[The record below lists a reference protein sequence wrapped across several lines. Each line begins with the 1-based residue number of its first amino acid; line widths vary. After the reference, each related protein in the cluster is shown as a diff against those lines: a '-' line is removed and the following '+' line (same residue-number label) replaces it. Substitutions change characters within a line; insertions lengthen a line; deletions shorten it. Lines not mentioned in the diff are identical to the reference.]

1 MTTEERLNKVLHM
14 LEKRSTFWHNNM
26 LQYHDEKSAAVM
38 TAYNSAYMMLY
49 CAMQGYDEELAQFDY
64 YEEENKENV

>member
-1 MTTEERLNKVLHM
+1 MTTEDRLNNVLRMFKERGEYWHDRNK
-14 LEKRSTFWHNNM
+14 EKPS
-26 LQYHDEKSAAVM
+26 LPAATAM

-64 YEEENKENV
+64 YDKEN